1 MARNLLAGP
10 GWGNGMWRR
19 DLEPGVSTALC
30 AVQYGDAPEGAQ
42 SSRKVIEYFPN
53 SSLFM
58 QD

>member
-1 MARNLLAGP
+1 
-10 GWGNGMWRR
+10 MWRR

-30 AVQYGDAPEGAQ
+30 AVQYGGAPDGAQ